1 MNHNDTLKTFLKS
14 VIGNKCINANNQV
27 LNDFL
32 QHVEEIMKDPS
43 KCINVLEKE
52 LSAATNDYL
61 SVDNSNDSDRKKE
74 KLDSVQAHIG
84 IISEMMDFHNLYID
98 LIKGLQSEIE
108 LKRYIL
114 SIVIIETKIMF

>member
-14 VIGNKCINANNQV
+14 VIGNKCINANDQV

-52 LSAATNDYL
+52 LSDATNDYL

-74 KLDSVQAHIG
+74 KLEKLDSAQNHLDN
-84 IISEMMDFHNLYID
+84 ISEMTDLYNNLYMD
-98 LIKGLQSEIE
+98 LIKELQSM
-108 LKRYIL
+108 
-114 SIVIIETKIMF
+114 IETKRKSIVEEK

>member
-14 VIGNKCINANNQV
+14 VIGNKCINANDQV

-61 SVDNSNDSDRKKE
+61 SAINCNCSDYKKE
-74 KLDSVQAHIG
+74 KLDSAQAHLDN
-84 IISEMMDFHNLYID
+84 IIEMMDFHNLYID
-98 LIKGLQSEIE
+98 LREFGITLLITLSEKE
-108 LKRYIL
+108 K
-114 SIVIIETKIMF
+114 VITRKFVSL